1 MTMLAA
7 ILYDLDGTI
16 VNTDPL
22 HFRVWQALLRE
33 YDIEI
38 DEEFYKNRM
47 SGRLNPLIVQ
57 DLLPELSAAEV
68 IKFSDR
74 KEAQFRELA
83 AELAPLPGLLEMLA
97 WADEKG
103 LKQAVVTNAPSE
115 NTKHVLS
122 VLQLEHR
129 FERVFISQEI
139 GMAKP
144 DPGPY
149 LYALAYFGLT
159 AQQALVFE
167 DSPSGIRSAV
177 GAEIP
182 TVGVASSQTPS
193 ELYDLGVMLAI
204 SDFKD
209 SQLWGL
215 LEKSEVGSW
224 KSEVKS

>member
-1 MTMLAA
+1 MLAA

-22 HFRVWQALLRE
+22 HFRIWQALLKE
-33 YDIEI
+33 HGIEI

-47 SGRLNPLIVQ
+47 SGRLNPFIVR
-57 DLLPELSAAEV
+57 DLFPEFSSEEV

-83 AELAPLPGLLEMLA
+83 AELTPIPGLLEVIA
-97 WADEKG
+97 WADERG
-103 LKQAVVTNAPSE
+103 IKQAVVTNAPPE
-115 NTKHVLS
+115 NAKHMLS
-122 VLQLEHR
+122 VLNLEHR
-129 FERVFISQEI
+129 FERVFVSQEI

-149 LYALAYFGLT
+149 LYALAYFGLN

-177 GAEIP
+177 GAGIP
-182 TVGVASSQTPS
+182 TVGIASSQTPA
-193 ELYDLGVMLAI
+193 ELDDLGVMLAI
-204 SDFKD
+204 PDFTD

-215 LEKSEVGSW
+215 LGNK
-224 KSEVKS
+224 

>member
-33 YDIEI
+33 YGIEI

-47 SGRLNPLIVQ
+47 SGRLNPSIVR
-57 DLLPELSAAEV
+57 DLFPEFSPEEV
-68 IKFSDR
+68 IEFSDR

-83 AELAPLPGLLEMLA
+83 AELSPLPGVLEMLA
-97 WADEKG
+97 WADEQG

-115 NTKHVLS
+115 NAKHMLS

-149 LYALAYFGLT
+149 LYALAYFGLN
-159 AQQALVFE
+159 ARQALVFE

-177 GAEIP
+177 GAGIP
-182 TVGVASSQTPS
+182 TVGVASSQAPS

-204 SDFKD
+204 PDFKD

-215 LEKSEVGSW
+215 LGKS
-224 KSEVKS
+224 